1 MTKKIILQLKINFF
15 FLFYKKN
22 KFIQLIY
29 KLKSHYKYLIIL
41 QCINDKS
48 CPSKIYNNTF

>member
-48 CPSKIYNNTF
+48 CPSKMYNNTF